1 MKLTRQQEEL
11 LINLGLQTLFNRVDR
26 SEINSLNRT
35 GKRGPYKKKFVPWN
49 KGLKTG
55 KNVKYKWSTERRKKF
70 SETMK
75 KKWANKA

>member
-49 KGLKTG
+49 KGKKT
-55 KNVKYKWSTERRKKF
+55 KQRWSAERRKKF